1 MTFGKFG
8 KQKQEAKEQLKL
20 YPDCALSLQ
29 QMNLTNETQKSIF
42 RRGFQ
47 AALGSIE
54 CGLAPFVPQACDLSF
69 TCRLFV

>member
-29 QMNLTNETQKSIF
+29 QMNLTNETQKDIF
-42 RRGFQ
+42 RRGF
-47 AALGSIE
+47 
-54 CGLAPFVPQACDLSF
+54 
-69 TCRLFV
+69 